1 MADEGME
8 SVGGV
13 SVTIT
18 GDYSQLE
25 EALQAA
31 IADARAGGA
40 SIVQAV
46 SQGFDAIATQGAAAA
61 NSILALGNAATSVS
75 PAFAA
80 AADV

>member
-31 IADARAGGA
+31 IPTPVRQ
-40 SIVQAV
+40 VLNKL
-46 SQGFDAIATQGAAAA
+46 T
-61 NSILALGNAATSVS
+61 
-75 PAFAA
+75 
-80 AADV
+80 